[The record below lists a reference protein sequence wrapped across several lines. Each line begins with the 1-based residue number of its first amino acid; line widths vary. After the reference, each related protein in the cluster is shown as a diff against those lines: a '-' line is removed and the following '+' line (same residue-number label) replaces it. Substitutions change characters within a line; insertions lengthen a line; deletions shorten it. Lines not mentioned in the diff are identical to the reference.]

1 MFEQMFVT
9 AQQAPSQGGGMLPL
23 FMLVALVFVIASLWK
38 VFTKAGQ
45 PGWAAIVPIYNMVV
59 LCKVANRPVWWV
71 VLMCVP
77 VVNIFVL
84 ALLSMDVAKAFGK
97 GAGFGVGLWLF
108 GFVFYPMLAF
118 GKAQYQGG
126 QTQPAFE

>member
-1 MFEQMFVT
+1 MVEQMFVM
-9 AQQAPSQGGGMLPL
+9 AQEAPAQGGGVFPL
-23 FMLVALVFVIASLWK
+23 FMLVAVVFIIASLWK
-38 VFTKAGQ
+38 VFAKAGQ
-45 PGWAAIVPIYNMVV
+45 PGWAAIVPIYNLVV

-71 VLMCVP
+71 VLMLVP
-77 VVNIFVL
+77 VVNFFVL

-97 GAGFGVGLWLF
+97 GAGFGLGLWLF

-126 QTQPAFE
+126 QPQPAFE